1 MEPLKIQIEVSLS
14 EATIAALKDLMVSAT
29 LPSLVRAVPPGAVEK
44 MAEAMKQAV
53 SIAQAEPSPVTEIK
67 APETAP
73 NPPKPKAEKPKKAEE
88 PVPAE
93 EVSELQLFEAVKAAQ
108 KVRGIAPKTV
118 REVFKEFGI
127 SASSECPAERRKEL
141 LDRINAL

>member
-14 EATIAALKDLMVSAT
+14 EATLSGLKEIILAATM
-29 LPSLVRAVPPGAVEK
+29 PSLVSKIDLHE
-44 MAEAMKQAV
+44 AV
-53 SIAQAEPSPVTEIK
+53 SQAAQEEKKEQAEPAPV
-67 APETAP
+67 
-73 NPPKPKAEKPKKAEE
+73 KKAEVPKPAKKE
-88 PVPAE
+88 AENPAPAE
-93 EVSELQLFEAVKAAQ
+93 EVSELELFEAVKAAQ

>member
-1 MEPLKIQIEVSLS
+1 MEVKINFEVSLS
-14 EATIAALKDLMVSAT
+14 EATLNGLKDLLVSAT
-29 LPSLVRAVPPGAVEK
+29 LPALIKAVPPGAVK
-44 MAEAMKQAV
+44 DMAEAMKQAV
-53 SIAQAEPSPVTEIK
+53 STAQAEQSPTPATKV
-67 APETAP
+67 AETPQKRA
-73 NPPKPKAEKPKKAEE
+73 KQKAEE
-88 PVPAE
+88 PVEAPASD
-93 EVSELQLFEAVKAAQ
+93 EVSELELFEAVKAAQ

>member
-14 EATIAALKDLMVSAT
+14 EATLSGLKEIILAATM
-29 LPSLVRAVPPGAVEK
+29 PSLVGKIDLQEVISQASQEEK
-44 MAEAMKQAV
+44 KE
-53 SIAQAEPSPVTEIK
+53 QAEPAPV
-67 APETAP
+67 
-73 NPPKPKAEKPKKAEE
+73 KKAEAPKPAKKE
-88 PVPAE
+88 AENPAPAE

>member
-14 EATIAALKDLMVSAT
+14 EATITALKDLMVSAT
-29 LPSLVRAVPPGAVEK
+29 LPSLIQAVPPKAVED
-44 MAEAMKQAV
+44 MAEAMKRAV
-53 SIAQAEPSPVTEIK
+53 STAQAEPQP
-67 APETAP
+67 A
-73 NPPKPKAEKPKKAEE
+73 KKAEAPKPSE
-88 PVPAE
+88 KEAESPAPAE

>member
-1 MEPLKIQIEVSLS
+1 MEVKINFEVSLS
-14 EATIAALKDLMVSAT
+14 EATLSGLKEIILAATM
-29 LPSLVRAVPPGAVEK
+29 PSLVGKIDLQEVISQAAQEEK
-44 MAEAMKQAV
+44 KE
-53 SIAQAEPSPVTEIK
+53 QAEPEPVK
-67 APETAP
+67 APKT
-73 NPPKPKAEKPKKAEE
+73 PKKEAVKPVDEAEG
-88 PVPAE
+88 PAPAE

-141 LDRINAL
+141 LNRINAL

>member
-1 MEPLKIQIEVSLS
+1 MEVKINFEVSLS
-14 EATIAALKDLMVSAT
+14 EATLSGLKEIILAATM
-29 LPSLVRAVPPGAVEK
+29 PSLVSKIDLHE
-44 MAEAMKQAV
+44 AV
-53 SIAQAEPSPVTEIK
+53 SQAAQEEKKEQAEPAPV
-67 APETAP
+67 
-73 NPPKPKAEKPKKAEE
+73 KKAEVPKPAKKE
-88 PVPAE
+88 AENPAPAE
-93 EVSELQLFEAVKAAQ
+93 EVSELELFEAVKAAQ